1 MSDKC
6 DKIINLADYR
16 KKKEEP
22 KEILDI
28 PTIED
33 FISVMEMSTDD
44 IVAELVYR
52 LQTKEAISKA
62 TSDALVS
69 ELAARLI
76 QMEDICIASV
86 VSELE
91 KK

>member
-33 FISVMEMSTDD
+33 FFSVMEMSTDD

-52 LQTKEAISKA
+52 LQTNESISKA

>member
-1 MSDKC
+1 MSD
-6 DKIINLADYR
+6 DSEKIIKLADYR

-33 FISVMEMSTDD
+33 FFSVMEMTTDD

-52 LQTKEAISKA
+52 LQTTESISKA
-62 TSDALVS
+62 TTDVLVS
-69 ELAARLI
+69 ELAARI
-76 QMEDICIASV
+76 IRMEDICIASV
-86 VSELE
+86 VNELE